1 MTYKQVLI
9 SAQLH
14 RRVRIATALR
24 GQSIK
29 AFTEEALLKHL
40 ESFSLPK
47 AVEDSTETIEQVT
60 KDLPET
66 N

>member
-40 ESFSLPK
+40 ESFSLPR
-47 AVEDSTETIEQVT
+47 AIDNSTEVIDEVT
-60 KDLPET
+60 RDLPEE